1 LFQAAS
7 RPLVTVYDEK
17 GQSTGKSVVLPA
29 VFRAPIRTDIV
40 DFVHDQMRRNK
51 RQAHA
56 VSDKAGQLVA
66 HETESFIELMTICI
80 TSVDFLR

>member
-1 LFQAAS
+1 MVIYLSFFIKLFNLFYFKAAS

-40 DFVHDQMRRNK
+40 NFVHDQMRRNK
-51 RQAHA
+51 RQARA
-56 VSDKAGQLVA
+56 VSGNAGL
-66 HETESFIELMTICI
+66 SN
-80 TSVDFLR
+80 